1 MNDITAID
9 KDEGVKLSPEAL
21 TIVNNY
27 LLTNDISTT
36 SIQLGIP
43 REKVIQM
50 LNKREAKK
58 YIDTI
63 FLEQGYF
70 NRGKIAQAMT
80 DIIEKKLE
88 ELEEAEMSSTKDIA
102 DLLQM
107 AHKMRMDELK
117 AIQSEEKEQK
127 PVTNQTNIQNNFS
140 NKEMGSNYTSLLS
153 RLSGD
158 GKKE

>member
-1 MNDITAID
+1 MS
-9 KDEGVKLSPEAL
+9 KDLLNPEEGTKLSPEAL

-27 LLTNDISTT
+27 LMTNDIGAT
-36 SIQLGIP
+36 SNQLGIP
-43 REKVIQM
+43 REKVIQY

-58 YIDTI
+58 YIDTV

-70 NRGKIAQAMT
+70 NRSKIAQAMT

-107 AHKMRMDELK
+107 AHKMRMDEMK
-117 AIQSEEKEQK
+117 VIQAEEKINN
-127 PVTNQTNIQNNFS
+127 PVINQTNVQNNIKASF
-140 NKEMGSNYTSLLS
+140 GDNYNSLLDK
-153 RLSGD
+153 LSGNV
-158 GKKE
+158 KEVN

>member
-1 MNDITAID
+1 MS
-9 KDEGVKLSPEAL
+9 KDLLNPEEGVKLSPEAL

-27 LLTNDISTT
+27 LTTNDIDATCN
-36 SIQLGIP
+36 LLKLP
-43 REKVIQM
+43 REKVIQY
-50 LNKREAKK
+50 LNKKEVKR
-58 YIDTI
+58 YIDTV

-70 NRGKIAQAMT
+70 NRSKIAQAMT

-117 AIQSEEKEQK
+117 AIQADQK
-127 PVTNQTNIQNNFS
+127 ADTVIKNQTNVQQNIN
-140 NKEMGSNYTSLLS
+140 GSFGDNYNSLLDK
-153 RLSGD
+153 LVGPD
-158 GKKE
+158 KG